1 MSWLP
6 ELEGCEN
13 DEVSGKSS
21 QDGNGTLNETATVI
35 LHWETQ
41 STVSGRSTDV
51 NGSLQ
56 ANSVTLFNSL

>member
-21 QDGNGTLNETATVI
+21 QDGNRTLNETATVI

-56 ANSVTLFNSL
+56 ANSVMLFNSL